1 MALFDPAALKT
12 GVRVREV
19 WGWALFDAAN
29 SGYSTVILTAVFN
42 TYFVSVICGSADW
55 ATFLWTAVVAAS
67 NILCLILMP
76 AFSRAAHPCREKA
89 LVLYRNA
96 LLHCGHGPFD
106 VYGPGN
112 GGHRGASCDC
122 EQHRFQRRGIHEF
135 GVFAG
140 TCQTRVPRARVGLGL
155 EFGLRRGPCDIG
167 ALSDCASDCGGL

>member
-76 AFSRAAHPCREKA
+76 AF
-89 LVLYRNA
+89 
-96 LLHCGHGPFD
+96 
-106 VYGPGN
+106 
-112 GGHRGASCDC
+112 RGQPTS
-122 EQHRFQRRGIHEF
+122 
-135 GVFAG
+135 
-140 TCQTRVPRARVGLGL
+140 VPRKSA
-155 EFGLRRGPCDIG
+155 G
-167 ALSDCASDCGGL
+167 ALSQRFAALRPRPF

>member
-76 AFSRAAHPCREKA
+76 AFSRAADIRAEK
-89 LVLYRNA
+89 
-96 LLHCGHGPFD
+96 
-106 VYGPGN
+106 
-112 GGHRGASCDC
+112 
-122 EQHRFQRRGIHEF
+122 
-135 GVFAG
+135 
-140 TCQTRVPRARVGLGL
+140 
-155 EFGLRRGPCDIG
+155 
-167 ALSDCASDCGGL
+167 